1 MLSECPGSCIVLY
14 PVHLLALVPTSRVN
28 VNFCWH
34 VRRGCGERAINLAP
48 VSSSSRKL
56 KREGGGESRER
67 VSKDHGTRGQHGS
80 SVHVVGLYLVGNGT
94 EKSQR
99 PHREKYRYRICLP
112 FQEAR
117 KLFKYYYRSTVYL
130 TAVTAGTKQRGR
142 GTRKCTKVKM
152 VGGRPEG
159 PRPAHSHVL
168 QWNGIDA
175 IRLTSDNTDHES
187 LHG

>member
-1 MLSECPGSCIVLY
+1 VLSECPGSYILCTCSPLC
-14 PVHLLALVPTSRVN
+14 PHRLN

-34 VRRGCGERAINLAP
+34 VRRGCGESAINLAP

-56 KREGGGESRER
+56 KREGGGESGER
-67 VSKDHGTRGQHGS
+67 VSKDHGIRDSRQHGS
-80 SVHVVGLYLVGNGT
+80 SVHVAGLCLVGNGT

-99 PHREKYRYRICLP
+99 SHRREKYRYRICLP
-112 FQEAR
+112 FQEAT

-142 GTRKCTKVKM
+142 GTRKCTRVKM